1 MPERADSHETLAV
14 EHFARL
20 TNSLGPAVHEV
31 IAEFNELAVIGALQ
45 IERASAAADHAAVR
59 SAAHRLRGSS
69 MTLGVERLRD
79 VSAEIERAAAA
90 DRPIDLELIATL
102 RREIAAAH
110 VAMVRAATADPAAA
124 DAAAASAEDAD
135 PAAGERSAG

>member
-1 MPERADSHETLAV
+1 MSERDDPPETLDG

-20 TNSLGPAVHEV
+20 ADSLGPAVHEV
-31 IAEFNELAVIGALQ
+31 IAEFNELAVIGALE
-45 IERASAAADHAAVR
+45 IEQASAVADHATAR

-79 VSAEIERAAAA
+79 VSAEIERTAAA
-90 DRPIDLELIATL
+90 DRPIDGALIATL
-102 RREIAAAH
+102 RREIAAAND
-110 VAMVRAATADPAAA
+110 AMVSAAPDAPAPADPAPA
-124 DAAAASAEDAD
+124 DPAPAD

>member
-1 MPERADSHETLAV
+1 MPERPDSHETLAAG
-14 EHFARL
+14 HFARL

-45 IERASAAADHAAVR
+45 IEQASAAADHAAAR

-79 VSAEIERAAAA
+79 VSAAIERTAAAN
-90 DRPIDLELIATL
+90 RPIDVELIATL
-102 RREIAAAH
+102 RREIAAAN
-110 VAMVRAATADPAAA
+110 VAMVRAAA
-124 DAAAASAEDAD
+124 AD